1 MNTQN
6 RIRFEMSR
14 PSTSG
19 GFLTRARKE
28 LLLAGRF
35 AVVGIVATFVHMLM
49 AWTLIESTRLSP
61 LLANLMAFLT
71 AFVVSFTGHY
81 HWTFQGAGS
90 PWRAMRRLFLISSS
104 AFAINTLLLAGLL
117 KSSWMSASVAAIVAA
132 GIVPAIS
139 FLASRFWGF
148 KSSTK

>member
-6 RIRFEMSR
+6 RICFEMDR
-14 PSTSG
+14 LGTSS
-19 GFLTRARKE
+19 GFLAKVRKE

-35 AVVGIVATFVHMLM
+35 ALVGIVATLVHMLI
-49 AWTLIESTRLSP
+49 AWALIELTRFPP
-61 LLANLMAFLT
+61 LLANLMAFLA

-81 HWTFQGAGS
+81 HWTFQGAGN

-117 KSSWMSASVAAIVAA
+117 KTSWMSASVAAIVAA
-132 GIVPAIS
+132 GIVPVIS
-139 FLASRFWGF
+139 FLASRLWGF
-148 KSSTK
+148 KPSK